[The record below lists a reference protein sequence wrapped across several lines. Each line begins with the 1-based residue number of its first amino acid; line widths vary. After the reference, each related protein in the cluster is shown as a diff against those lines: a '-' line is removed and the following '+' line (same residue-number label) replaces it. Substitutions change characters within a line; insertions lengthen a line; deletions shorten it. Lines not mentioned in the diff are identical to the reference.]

1 MAKRI
6 MIAGCV
12 AGAGP
17 GYGGNTWAFLQYVL
31 GLRRLGFDAYYIEQ
45 IAPEKCVDEDGQR
58 VCFAHSVNASHFRT
72 LIDRFDLADHAA
84 LFDRDD
90 SGSVG
95 LSLAQLER
103 LAPDIDLLINL
114 SGNLRRESIL
124 TKVRKRMYLDMDP
137 GYTQIWQELGFD
149 IYLRGHDVYVTTG
162 LNLGKT
168 DCPFPTCGIRWE
180 STLPPVVL
188 CEWLTNQVPG
198 LAYSTIADWRGFK
211 PVQWRG
217 VWYGQ
222 KADEF
227 LRLIDLP
234 HRVSVPLEICLL
246 INSNE
251 KARFELEQ
259 HDWRLVSPSDHAS
272 TPDDYRR
279 YIFGSRGEFTVVK
292 GGYTAGRTGW
302 FSDRSACYLA
312 AGKPVIVQDTGIGKY
327 LPTGSG
333 FLTFTDIDTAAEAI
347 NNVESDYARHAAAAV
362 SFAREFLDS
371 DLVLSRLMRLAG
383 YEP

>member
-1 MAKRI
+1 
-6 MIAGCV
+6 
-12 AGAGP
+12 
-17 GYGGNTWAFLQYVL
+17 
-31 GLRRLGFDAYYIEQ
+31 
-45 IAPEKCVDEDGQR
+45 
-58 VCFAHSVNASHFRT
+58 
-72 LIDRFDLADHAA
+72 
-84 LFDRDD
+84 
-90 SGSVG
+90 
-95 LSLAQLER
+95 
-103 LAPDIDLLINL
+103 
-114 SGNLRRESIL
+114 
-124 TKVRKRMYLDMDP
+124 
-137 GYTQIWQELGFD
+137 
-149 IYLRGHDVYVTTG
+149 
-162 LNLGKT
+162 
-168 DCPFPTCGIRWE
+168 
-180 STLPPVVL
+180 
-188 CEWLTNQVPG
+188 
-198 LAYSTIADWRGFK
+198 
-211 PVQWRG
+211 
-217 VWYGQ
+217 
-222 KADEF
+222 
-227 LRLIDLP
+227 
-234 HRVSVPLEICLL
+234 LEICLL

-312 AGKPVIVQDTGIGKY
+312 AGRPVIVQDTGIGKY